1 MSALMSHAQRT
12 AGNVGTQLQATTDR
26 LLPPAQRE
34 QKLKDLRTFASRNPK
49 LAVSPEDDSD
59 AEK

>member
-49 LAVSPEDDSD
+49 LAVSP
-59 AEK
+59 